1 MATPGTAQAE
11 TFNAAAEASEPP
23 TLKIF
28 TPKPARPAPAGTT
41 GVTGWLRANLFAS
54 LPSALLTMLGL
65 WIVYTVVGAVASWAW
80 GNAIWEAGSRRE
92 CLDKVGAAGACWP
105 GVRAW
110 IPNILYGL
118 YPKDQ
123 VWRID
128 LGFVLLALWML
139 PLWLPRVQ
147 SKTAI
152 GFSTVLLFPLL
163 ASYLFLGG
171 PKGLLWTSVIA
182 IGLTGFLWS
191 LITAAT
197 ESLTGTP
204 ALRLAARL
212 AGARSAEEEARR
224 GRIML
229 LLLFVGAFLMV
240 TQLHLVSVPTR
251 NWGGLFLTVVISG
264 FAITFSLPAGIVLA
278 LGRRSKMPVISLLCT
293 TFIELF
299 RSVPL
304 ITILFMFNTMLPLF
318 LPAGVE
324 VNQLLRA
331 IVAVCLFASAYMAEV
346 VRGGLQA
353 VPRGQ
358 YEAASAMGLGFWQ
371 SMALVVMP
379 QALKLM
385 IPNIVGI
392 FIGFFKDTTLVSI
405 VGLFDLLSMARAIA
419 RDPLWIGLFL
429 EPMFFVTLIYFVF
442 CFAMSQYSLTLEKRL
457 AAGARR

>member
-1 MATPGTAQAE
+1 MP
-11 TFNAAAEASEPP
+11 N
-23 TLKIF
+23 
-28 TPKPARPAPAGTT
+28 
-41 GVTGWLRANLFAS
+41 
-54 LPSALLTMLGL
+54 ALLTLLGL
-65 WIVYTVVGAVASWAW
+65 WIIYTVVGAVASWAW
-80 GNAIWEAGSRRE
+80 VNAIFEAGSRRA
-92 CLDKVGAAGACWP
+92 CLDKVGSAGACWP
-105 GVRAW
+105 GVTTW
-110 IPNILYGL
+110 IPNMIYGL

-128 LGFVLLALWML
+128 LGFALLVTWML

-147 SKTAI
+147 SKIAI
-152 GFSTVLLFPLL
+152 GFSTVLLYPLL

-171 PKGLLWTSVIA
+171 PKGWIWTAAIA

-191 LITAAT
+191 LLTAAS
-197 ESLTGTP
+197 ESLLGAP
-204 ALRLAARL
+204 VLRLAARI
-212 AGARSAEEEARR
+212 AGARAAEEEVRR
-224 GRIML
+224 GRLML
-229 LLLFVGAFLMV
+229 LALFGVALLLV
-240 TQLHLVSVPTR
+240 TQWQLSSVPTR
-251 NWGGLFLTVVISG
+251 TWGGLFLTLVISG
-264 FAITFSLPAGIVLA
+264 FAITFSLPAGIILA

-358 YEAASAMGLGFWQ
+358 YEAASAMGLGYWQ
-371 SMALVVMP
+371 ATALVIMP
-379 QALKLM
+379 QALKMM

-419 RDPLWIGLFL
+419 RDPVWIGLFL
-429 EPMFFVTLIYFVF
+429 EPMAFITVIYFIF

-457 AAGARR
+457 GAGERR